1 MYLNNNAHVCGCEDP
16 MKHETMKQ
24 NCFIAKIELAR
35 ELAPDSS
42 DPAAAALLR
51 RSISKC
57 KPLKEKLSALKYNKY
72 DKYFTP
78 KQAALIREYLV
89 F

>member
-1 MYLNNNAHVCGCEDP
+1 M
-16 MKHETMKQ
+16 TMKQ

-51 RSISKC
+51 RSIRNCRALYDELLALGYNPRSKN
-57 KPLKEKLSALKYNKY
+57 L
-72 DKYFTP
+72 TP